1 MIWTKEKIEAFW
13 AMKDQGFSLEEIAA
27 ELGCTKSAAQ
37 NKAHELKVKEK
48 ARKANAEKATNKTKT
63 KKENEKMEV
72 GAKPEVT
79 EAEREYDPTL
89 KDEFAAKLA
98 EEAKKAENLPADTGK
113 KVETDEEHITAE
125 VSPVMHAAIKSASE
139 DSEDT
144 AVDEMVGRLDAEE
157 HSAGMRNMVED
168 KQEVP
173 SGTAAGM
180 ADIVDATRNERFEF
194 DRPAGVSETITRAS
208 ILDSAKEIVTG
219 ERERQYGKPEDNFR
233 MIGNLWEIYLKARCL
248 DRDGGLDILPEDVAM
263 MMSLLKIARIASGN
277 YKADSFVDLAGYA
290 ACAGE
295 CAERSRK

>member
-1 MIWTKEKIEAFW
+1 MIWTKQKIEAFW

-125 VSPVMHAAIKSASE
+125 VSPVVHAAIKSA
-139 DSEDT
+139 SEDT

-157 HSAGMRNMVED
+157 HSAQVSNMVED
-168 KQEVP
+168 RKVTLGTTVSTSDFTSTTEVRK
-173 SGTAAGM
+173 
-180 ADIVDATRNERFEF
+180 VEVN
-194 DRPAGVSETITRAS
+194 RPAGVGKTITRAE
-208 ILDSAKEIVTG
+208 ILDAAKAIVTG

-248 DRDGGLDILPEDVAM
+248 DSCGGLDILPEDVAM

-277 YKADSFVDLAGYA
+277 YKADSFIDLAGYA

-295 CAERSRK
+295 CAKRSRK

>member
-1 MIWTKEKIEAFW
+1 MIWTKQKIEAFW

-139 DSEDT
+139 DT

-157 HSAGMRNMVED
+157 HSAQVSNMVED
-168 KQEVP
+168 RKVTLGTTVSTSDFTSTTEVRK
-173 SGTAAGM
+173 
-180 ADIVDATRNERFEF
+180 VEVN
-194 DRPAGVSETITRAS
+194 RPAGVGKTITRAE
-208 ILDSAKEIVTG
+208 ILDAAKAIVTG

-248 DRDGGLDILPEDVAM
+248 DSCGGLDILPEDVAM

-295 CAERSRK
+295 CAKRSRK